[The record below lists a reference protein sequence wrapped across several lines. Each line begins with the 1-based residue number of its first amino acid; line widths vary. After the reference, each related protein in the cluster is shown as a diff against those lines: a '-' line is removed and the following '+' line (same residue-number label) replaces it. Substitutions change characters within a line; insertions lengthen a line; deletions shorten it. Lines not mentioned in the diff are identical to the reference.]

1 MNILTLTEYAELRL
15 GNEFGAD
22 KKTVSKK
29 QFAWLKQFNEDY
41 KKRHHVAIF
50 KYGWDDKTNTD
61 TLIAQNFVG
70 IIHLGNTIIEILP
83 KIEKIGNTENIEPTI
98 IRQNLLKMLMI
109 SRNLNVLPGEISST
123 HSQDS
128 FWDILMHLFC
138 KRLRQAIT
146 EGQIRRYEYQ
156 EDILPVLRGRL
167 DIMRQIQLLPTQ
179 AHLLAC
185 RFDEFTL
192 DTPINQIL
200 KATLRIIASM
210 ANNHKLQQS
219 AHEMIVL
226 FDEVSDI
233 FPSALRWDRVFFDRL
248 TTRYEPLLKIARM
261 LIEKAPPDIITGN
274 KTGFS
279 ILFDMNKLFEEYI
292 GTICQRLNSSE
303 RTIFTQEKSKYLL
316 NKKKNK
322 NTEETCFQLIPDIV
336 VREKETRKV
345 SSILDTKWKVL
356 DDNQNYNGVSQSD
369 IYQMFAYSNR
379 YQATKVILVYPYH
392 KELSKDHIRD
402 GIITTYYFEKKDDP
416 NKESKQYIQ
425 IATVDLS
432 DLGTVEKQ
440 LETIIEHN
448 PDS

>member
-1 MNILTLTEYAELRL
+1 MNILTLTEYAELKL

-22 KKTVSKK
+22 KKTVSEK

-50 KYGWDDKTNTD
+50 KYGWDGRTD

-83 KIEKIGNTENIEPTI
+83 KIEKIGNTENIELPI
-98 IRQNLLKMLMI
+98 IRRNLLKMLII
-109 SRNLNVLPGEISST
+109 SKKLNVLPGEISST

-138 KRLRQAIT
+138 ERLRQAIT

-167 DIMRQIQLLPTQ
+167 DIMQQIQLLPTQ

-200 KATLRIIASM
+200 KVALRIIASM
-210 ANNHKLQQS
+210 ANNYKLQQS

-261 LIEKAPPDIITGN
+261 LIEKAPPDITTGN

-303 RTIFTQEKSKYLL
+303 RAISTQEKSEYLL
-316 NKKKNK
+316 KNK
-322 NTEETCFQLIPDIV
+322 DSSKEYFWLIPDIV
-336 VREKETRKV
+336 IREKETQKV
-345 SSILDTKWKVL
+345 SFILDTKWKVL

-379 YQATKVILVYPYH
+379 YQATKVVLVYPYH
-392 KELSKDHIRD
+392 KELSKDRIRD

-432 DLGTVEKQ
+432 DLGTIEKQ
-440 LETIIEHN
+440 LETIIKQN